1 MSDNKEKDTV
11 NGFGDYLKCMRENK
25 GLRLKDVAERSG
37 ISVSYLNRLERNQRF
52 NPSISLLTKLVKS
65 LDISILDLLQISL
78 EIDKEKSIDIRDV
91 ILEGSYVM
99 ESKEVSEEVRVLLCD
114 IIQIIRNNEWT
125 KEKKADMLSEELIR
139 KVKYLNQML

>member
-1 MSDNKEKDTV
+1 MSDNKEKDTA

-37 ISVSYLNRLERNQRF
+37 ISVSYLNRLERNERF
-52 NPSISLLTKLVKS
+52 NPSIPLLTKLVKS

-91 ILEGSYVM
+91 ILEGNYVM

-114 IIQIIRNNEWT
+114 IIEIIGNDEWK

-139 KVKYLNQML
+139 KVKYLNQVL